1 MRTARVIFVIASLLL
16 LLTSVGAAAAPDQE
30 VVFRQVVAAG
40 GGVIGDGTTIVLAN
54 TIGEPIV
61 GPLTLSA
68 PFEES
73 AGFWQDALTSG
84 QGGLIQSLLYL
95 PALRR

>member
-30 VVFRQVVAAG
+30 VVFRQVIAAG
-40 GGVIGDGTTIVLAN
+40 GGLIGDGTTIGLAN
-54 TIGEPIV
+54 TSGEPVV
-61 GPLTLSA
+61 GRLGLSA

-73 AGFWQDALTSG
+73 AGFWQNALTSD
-84 QGGLIQSLLYL
+84 QGGLVQSLLYL